1 MIDMV
6 YINIFIATFIFIWS
20 PGPGVAVLLSR
31 SFTSGFWSA
40 YAMGLG
46 MIIGDGLYVVLVL
59 LSLSSLTDVIAPYLS
74 YIRMFGAGYLIYIG
88 VEQIRKGP
96 VSIKSEKKQ
105 YGYFTS
111 FWLGALIA
119 STNPKCAVFYLG
131 FFPLFVDVTAL
142 NLKYASYVFLAW
154 FMGIFSAITLFTIL
168 TAYAGQKISDPKT
181 MKMVGRVVGTLM
193 IGAAIAL
200 VVT

>member
-1 MIDMV
+1 M
-6 YINIFIATFIFIWS
+6 A
-20 PGPGVAVLLSR
+20 
-31 SFTSGFWSA
+31 
-40 YAMGLG
+40 LG

-59 LSLSSLTDVIAPYLS
+59 LSLSSLTDVIAPYLP
-74 YIRMFGAGYLIYIG
+74 YVRLFGAGYLIYIG
-88 VEQIRKGP
+88 VQQIRNGP
-96 VSIKSEKKQ
+96 ISVKTEKKQ

-142 NLKYASYVFLAW
+142 TTEYAFYVFLAW
-154 FMGIFSAITLFTIL
+154 LLGIFSAITLFTIL
-168 TAYAGQKISDPKT
+168 VAYAGQKISNPKT
-181 MKMVGRVVGTLM
+181 MQMVGRVVGTLM

-200 VVT
+200 IAT